1 MAKLQTIP
9 ITEQTTLKDLEK
21 TYIDLDTQITLLEG
35 QKTWLKDQ
43 IVCRMEKKEITK
55 DDLMQLVYQTRTKID
70 DKILKAGV
78 SQRVWSRIVK
88 EVIDKDLLE
97 AAAGLGEVPEEV
109 MEKAVTKTQ
118 IKVLRI
124 N

>member
-1 MAKLQTIP
+1 MAKLQTIS
-9 ITEQTTLKDLEK
+9 INEQTTLKDLEK

-35 QKTWLKDQ
+35 QKSYLKDQ

-55 DDLMQLVYQTRTKID
+55 DELVQLVYQERTNID
-70 DKILKAGV
+70 ESILKAAL
-78 SQRVWSRIVK
+78 SQKTWSRIVK
-88 EVIDKDLLE
+88 EVVDKKLLE
-97 AAAGLGEVPEEV
+97 ASIEIGDIKPEIVEA
-109 MEKAVTKTQ
+109 AVTKKE